1 MVFSNT
7 KLYYIISGV
16 SIIFFMIVLILYHFE
31 KNIITQQYLPNVH
44 KQLTNLENKFDL
56 VNANPTIVDENGV
69 IIINNFLDK
78 KYFKYIKDQFE
89 NKEFKSRDFMLRK
102 ASGINFFNLHKDNY
116 KGLIELYY
124 SNRLLDELSNV
135 LQKPIQRISLSDPN
149 ACSLL
154 IYSNKGDHID
164 WHYDYSSIYGD
175 RYVVLLTII
184 NENSKSN
191 SLSKNKFKYK
201 YKGKMY
207 QLKMQENSVIIFK
220 GSELIHQSTAI
231 DENERRILL
240 SMVFC
245 DICQEKKNV
254 FNQIYEKTKNF
265 AFYN

>member
-1 MVFSNT
+1 MIFSN
-7 KLYYIISGV
+7 KNIFSLISMV
-16 SIIFFMIVLILYHFE
+16 CILFFMIVLILYSFE
-31 KNIITQQYLPNVH
+31 KNISAQQYLPNIH
-44 KQLTNLENKFDL
+44 KQLNNLGNKYNL
-56 VNANPTIVDENGV
+56 INPNSTIIDENGV
-69 IIINNFLDK
+69 IIINNLLDK
-78 KYFKYIKDQFE
+78 DYFKFIKDQFE
-89 NKEFKSRDFMLRK
+89 NQKFKSRDFMLRK

-116 KGLIELYY
+116 DGLIELYY
-124 SNRLLDELSNV
+124 SNRLLDQLSNV
-135 LQKPIQRISLSDPN
+135 LHKPIQRISLSDPN

-175 RYVVLLTII
+175 RYVVLLTIV
-184 NENSKSN
+184 NENNKSN

-231 DENERRILL
+231 DEHERRILL